1 MTDCEKTYRICVS
14 GSYDPPGQFVPP
26 LLIAVARVPSGPS
39 ILLTTGGVNIGPI
52 LYREAILSASARN
65 SGVKSIKSSID
76 EPCRSYAPGFVGNGC
91 VALVF
96 SPGTVD
102 CSTGRSTI
110 GQIGL
115 PVTRSKTYRN
125 ACFVGCATALIVWPL
140 TVISAR
146 IGAHGISMSQMP

>member
-1 MTDCEKTYRICVS
+1 MCVS
-14 GSYDPPGQFVPP
+14 GSYDPPGQLVPP
-26 LLIAVARVPSGPS
+26 LLIAVASVPSGPS

-52 LYREAILSASARN
+52 LYREAIFIASACN
-65 SGVKSIKSSID
+65 SGVKSIRSSIED
-76 EPCRSYAPGFVGNGC
+76 PCLSYVGGFDGNGC

-125 ACFVGCATALIVWPL
+125 ACFVGCATALDRKSTRL
-140 TVISAR
+140 NS
-146 IGAHGISMSQMP
+146 S